1 MNIGLCLTNIFY
13 MKVFWNNKNKIIYYD
28 YQLMKS
34 IHFRSN
40 IKYIFIKFLALVR
53 VRSNVIVVIMSYG
66 NNQDDSLIFN
76 DKSLKNK
83 LSNNNKYRYQ
93 YLSNKMNREILININ
108 LNYRD
113 NLPKRN
119 IKIAY
124 YLHNINEPLYR
135 IYDFK

>member
-1 MNIGLCLTNIFY
+1 
-13 MKVFWNNKNKIIYYD
+13 
-28 YQLMKS
+28 MKS

-53 VRSNVIVVIMSYG
+53 VRSNVIVVIMAYG

-76 DKSLKNK
+76 DKSFKNK